1 MSEIIDFFSKLPL
14 VVANL
19 CNLRLFADKS
29 VYGCDR
35 STNPVLLKIDIDVHV
50 RYTKI
55 RDEVRFG
62 KKKNG
67 SSCVRWLYKM
77 VT

>member
-1 MSEIIDFFSKLPL
+1 MF
-14 VVANL
+14 
-19 CNLRLFADKS
+19 

-35 STNPVLLKIDIDVHV
+35 STNPIWLKIDIHV

-55 RDEVRFG
+55 RDEIRVW
-62 KKKNG
+62 KKNPEKLLLQLTAILYKTIG
-67 SSCVRWLYKM
+67 SGCVRLLYKM